1 MVPGEALLAT
11 AVVMALEEE
20 MQLLGVG
27 YVRVAPCMF
36 STPWL
41 DVCAWELASG
51 GGKVVMVLEG
61 RSHLALN
68 SKMNTAVLCD
78 ALETIETG
86 VRCWLYKALGSQ

>member
-27 YVRVAPCMF
+27 YVRVALCTF

-41 DVCAWELASG
+41 ELPVHGSLPAAE
-51 GGKVVMVLEG
+51 GKL
-61 RSHLALN
+61 
-68 SKMNTAVLCD
+68 
-78 ALETIETG
+78 
-86 VRCWLYKALGSQ
+86 